1 MTADATALDA
11 HEQPS
16 DHMRAVWKGYSK
28 AQKEDLLKSGD
39 VDDLSVPEKLAE
51 FPEVGRIPAEKLRAA
66 FSRLAEGDPS
76 TRIPQV
82 DRDAV
87 IHHHPLIPGKLKTSD
102 KQQTETPLLMQH
114 QAFSSFRA

>member
-1 MTADATALDA
+1 MAADATTLDA

-28 AQKEDLLKSGD
+28 AEKEDLLKGGD
-39 VDDLSVPEKLAE
+39 IDDLSIPEKLAE
-51 FPEVGRIPAEKLRAA
+51 FPEVGRIPADKLHTA
-66 FSRLAEGDPS
+66 FSRLADGDPS

-82 DRDAV
+82 DHDAV
-87 IHHHPLIPGKLKTSD
+87 IYHHPLIPGKLKILENH
-102 KQQTETPLLMQH
+102 QTEMRLLTQP